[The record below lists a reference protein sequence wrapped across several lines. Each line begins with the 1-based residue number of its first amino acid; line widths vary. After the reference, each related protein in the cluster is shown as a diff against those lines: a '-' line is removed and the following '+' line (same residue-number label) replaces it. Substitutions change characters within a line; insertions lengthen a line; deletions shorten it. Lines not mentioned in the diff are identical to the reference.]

1 MINETDYVW
10 YKQST
15 GFNDRQVQ
23 QRSVNVI
30 TSSSCPQPVPNQA
43 KLEKDRNKQT
53 IYITSLGRPNHGIPF
68 RFVRNINIRHK
79 TQILN
84 VIVTYSL

>member
-43 KLEKDRNKQT
+43 KLENDRNK
-53 IYITSLGRPNHGIPF
+53 
-68 RFVRNINIRHK
+68 
-79 TQILN
+79 
-84 VIVTYSL
+84 